1 MNKTP
6 ILNDSN
12 EGYFIVEFKLHLQY
26 FRKSSFNAGSCFNF
40 LTVLADLW
48 KGDIEYYYFCP
59 QFLLNTGML

>member
-40 LTVLADLW
+40 LTVLADL
-48 KGDIEYYYFCP
+48 
-59 QFLLNTGML
+59 